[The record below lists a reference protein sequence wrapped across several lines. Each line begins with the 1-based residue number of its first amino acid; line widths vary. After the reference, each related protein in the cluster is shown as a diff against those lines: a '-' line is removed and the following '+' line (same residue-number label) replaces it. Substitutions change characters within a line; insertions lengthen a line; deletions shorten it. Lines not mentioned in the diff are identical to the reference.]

1 MFEFASLIAL
11 ISGILFALWWLSAF
25 QEQRWQ
31 MWKLELQGLELM
43 RRLQKREC
51 SYVMTTQYNKRSIH
65 PRCSQVAFVV
75 RAFCAVKID
84 NLENGHLQLEHPQH
98 AQQLR
103 GHSQPADT
111 PSLVLVHCIR
121 LLHYCRSRVTSIAD
135 ESPSSAIKFTART
148 SRRER
153 RPLLRARQHPQQAQ
167 RHLSQ
172 HMQSKQ
178 VKTRG

>member
-1 MFEFASLIAL
+1 M
-11 ISGILFALWWLSAF
+11 LSRKNQSAG
-25 QEQRWQ
+25 
-31 MWKLELQGLELM
+31 LQGLE
-43 RRLQKREC
+43 
-51 SYVMTTQYNKRSIH
+51 SIQQTFYSSALFSGSF
-65 PRCSQVAFVV
+65 CCMSV
-75 RAFCAVKID
+75 CAVKID
-84 NLENGHLQLEHPQH
+84 NLVNGHLQLEHPQH